1 MRRFTFFLTVSPLV
15 ILMSACGS
23 AMQVS
28 VLSPPA
34 VLSTPSP
41 STGTSVSAA
50 AVPAQYQ
57 ALFSALQGQIN
68 TFAAGIPAQAS
79 GSGTVVASALET
91 ADGNVM
97 HPGILQTN
105 VLATTTTMI
114 RDMKAMGETG
124 VTVQVS
130 FPLLLQ
136 SWPDSSEY
144 QSFYE
149 QVAQVIHQEGMT
161 LTVEENPLF
170 PNISSQSVSGF
181 YAGLTLQ
188 SFAADY
194 QQQAQTI
201 IDDMQPT
208 YLSFLNEP
216 DTYTANLHNRAIR
229 LTDAATGVQFVNLVL
244 SGLQRHGTQMCAGS
258 GTWQDGSYDQ
268 ALLDQTSIDCI
279 DMHMYPVAQS
289 DVTNMRSQVAEADAA
304 HKPVV
309 MSECWLYK
317 QSTDGHV
324 VDTAT
329 SAPNEQKDGTFSFW
343 EPLDTAFLT
352 AMVNYA
358 RDNHFVVI
366 SPFSTENFFAYQ
378 DWTPAL
384 ESDTPTQARAAFYRV
399 VGPALAADR
408 LSPVG
413 TAFAKLSSES

>member
-1 MRRFTFFLTVSPLV
+1 MRRLNGFLT
-15 ILMSACGS
+15 IA
-23 AMQVS
+23 
-28 VLSPPA
+28 PA
-34 VLSTPSP
+34 VLLTAACGTATPMAARSTPSTP
-41 STGTSVSAA
+41 
-50 AVPAQYQ
+50 VPAQYQ
-57 ALFSALQGQIN
+57 ATYTALQAQISA
-68 TFAAGIPAQAS
+68 FAAGVPAPPAN
-79 GSGTVVASALET
+79 SGTLIASALEA

-105 VLATTTTMI
+105 ALTTAETMI
-114 RDMKAMGETG
+114 RDMRAMGENG

-136 SWPDSSEY
+136 SWPDSAEY
-144 QSFYE
+144 VSFYE
-149 QVAQVIHQEGMT
+149 QVAQAVHQEGMT
-161 LTVEENPLF
+161 LIVEENPLF

-188 SFAADY
+188 TFAADY

-201 IDDMQPT
+201 IDDLHPA

-216 DTYTANLHNRAIR
+216 DTYTANLHNHAIR
-229 LTDAATGVQFVNLVL
+229 LTNAATGVAFVNLVL
-244 SGLQRHGTQMCAGS
+244 SGLRRDGTQMCAGS

-268 ALLDQTSIDCI
+268 ALLDQTAIDCI
-279 DMHMYPVAQS
+279 DMHMYPVAQV
-289 DVTNMRSQVAEADAA
+289 DVGNMQSQVAEAAAA

-317 QSTDGHV
+317 QSTDGRV

-329 SAPNEQKDGTFSFW
+329 SAPDEQKDGTFSFW

-352 AMVNYA
+352 AMVSYA
-358 RDNHFVVI
+358 RANHFAVV

-384 ESDTPTQARAAFYRV
+384 EADTPTQARAAFYRLV
-399 VGPALAADR
+399 AAALPADS

-413 TAFAKLSSES
+413 EAFSKLR